1 MKIPAISLN
10 AWRQDR
16 LLRRVVRNSGY
27 LLASNVISAVLSILT
42 ARLLGTALFG
52 VLGAIT
58 DFASNAHRLLSF
70 RMGDLVVKYVGDYQ
84 VSGDHQKAGAIVKAA
99 GTAEAL
105 SSLIAFFLVLLLAPL
120 GAVLFAKDA
129 GVAPLI
135 RLYAFSLLAG
145 LTSETSTA
153 LLQVGNHYRSQA
165 AFNLAQSIITAAIIV
180 YAYVTQQ
187 GILMVVIA
195 YLVGKIILGLTPTL
209 LSIYWLPR
217 MFGSDWWRAPLSAL
231 PPRRELV
238 RYAFSTNLHG
248 TVNMLGRDSEIL
260 WINLFLSPAVGGYYK
275 VARALINVLVTPI
288 QPFITT
294 TFPEITRSIAAR
306 HWPQLRVLLRRVSVI
321 AAVWTVA
328 VGLGLLLLG
337 KPVLFQEWTLLG
349 RTISIYTPEYLP
361 ALPVLFI
368 LLAGYAIPNIL
379 FWNRSVLLGFGLPDY
394 ALRITFW
401 TTAVKVLLTVLL
413 VPRLGYLTEAFIF
426 AGYLAITAILLFLR
440 GMAEVRQGEALLE
453 GAVSV

>member
-1 MKIPAISLN
+1 MKIPAVSLN
-10 AWRQDR
+10 SWRQDR

-42 ARLLGTALFG
+42 ARLLGAALFG

-58 DFASNAHRLLSF
+58 DFASSAHRLLSF

-84 VSGDHQKAGAIVKAA
+84 VSGDHQKAGAIIKAA
-99 GTAEAL
+99 GLTEAI
-105 SSLIAFFLVLLLAPL
+105 SSLIAFFLVMLLAPL
-120 GAVLFAKDA
+120 GALLFAKDA
-129 GVAPLI
+129 SVTPLI

-145 LTSETSTA
+145 LTAETSTA

-165 AFNLAQSIITAAIIV
+165 AFNLAQSVITAAIIV

-187 GILMVVIA
+187 GIFTVVIA
-195 YLVGKIILGLTPTL
+195 YLVGKVILGLIPTL

-217 MFGSDWWRAPLSAL
+217 MFGADWWHAPFSVL

-238 RYAFSTNLHG
+238 RYALSTNLHG

-275 VARALINVLVTPI
+275 VARALINILVTPI

-306 HWPQLRVLLRRVSVI
+306 SWPQLKILLRRVSAI
-321 AAVWTVA
+321 AAAWTLA
-328 VGLGLLLLG
+328 VGLGLLVLG
-337 KPVLFQEWTLLG
+337 EPVMFREWSLFG

-368 LLAGYAIPNIL
+368 LLAGYAAPNIL

-394 ALRITFW
+394 ALKITFW
-401 TTAVKVLLTVLL
+401 TTVVKVLLTILL

-426 AGYLAITAILLFLR
+426 AAYLAVTAILLFLR
-440 GMAEVRQGEALLE
+440 GMAEVRQGEAQLA
-453 GAVSV
+453 GAANA